1 MRNGLLVL
9 VLLLPAGCS
18 RQNRDVDVN
27 AIAKLEA
34 QWMKDIRAKDLEKW
48 VSHYAEDGSML
59 WPNSPVVTGRDN
71 IRASIKGKIKDPNY
85 SLVWQP
91 EKIQTSDR
99 LAYVRGKYIL
109 TRTERKTQEPVS
121 DQGKY
126 LTIYRKEADGAWKV
140 VEDIGNSDM
149 PPPVREPLNDSS
161 QRRSPAPPLQG
172 RAVPP
177 VD

>member
-1 MRNGLLVL
+1 MRNGVL
-9 VLLLPAGCS
+9 VLLLLLPAACS
-18 RQNRDVDVN
+18 RQNRDADVK

-34 QWMKDIRAKDLEKW
+34 QWMEDIRARDLERW
-48 VSHYAEDGSML
+48 VDHYAEDGSML

-91 EKIQTSDR
+91 EKIETSDR
-99 LAYVRGKYIL
+99 MAYVRGKYIL

-140 VEDIGNSDM
+140 IEDIGNSDM
-149 PPPVREPLNDSS
+149 PRPIGDPLNDSS
-161 QRRSPAPPLQG
+161 RRRSPSRLIPSHAAPP
-172 RAVPP
+172 A
-177 VD
+177 D